1 MTYFNSRNSLQR
13 NNPVV
18 FNLIILNVL
27 VFLAQKLLANQINL
41 TELGSL
47 HYYTSPLFYPFQIV
61 TNIFLHSPVTIWHIF
76 FNMFCLWTFG
86 TILERVWGSK
96 RFLLFYLIC
105 GIGAS
110 IVLLFSIPF
119 TAEQFAKSSEALQY
133 GGYSIQ
139 LIESYKQQYAALG
152 ASGAIMGVEAAFVYL
167 FPNTE
172 LYLMFIPIP
181 VKAKYII
188 PALILVDLFGGFY
201 YIPGDNV
208 GHFAHLGGALI
219 GFLLVYFWNRKNR
232 RHFY

>member
-1 MTYFNSRNSLQR
+1 MAQFNSGNSLQR
-13 NNPVV
+13 DNPVI

-27 VFLAQKLLANQINL
+27 VYLAQKLLVHQVNL

-61 TNIFLHSPVTIWHIF
+61 TSMFLHSPDTIWHLF

-96 RFLLFYLIC
+96 RFLIFYLVC

-110 IVLLFSIPF
+110 LVVLLSIPF
-119 TAEQFAKSSEALQY
+119 SAEQFAKSSEALQY
-133 GGYSIQ
+133 GGYSSQ
-139 LIESYKQQYAALG
+139 VVEAYKQQYAALG

-172 LYLMFIPIP
+172 LYIMFIPIP

-201 YIPGDNV
+201 HIEGDNI
-208 GHFAHLGGALI
+208 GHFAHVGGALI
-219 GFLLVYFWNRKNR
+219 GFLLVLFWNKKSRNR
-232 RHFY
+232 FY